1 MKLVFAGP
9 SLHGITMPIPPEVEL
24 RPPAAKGDV
33 SRAVEEGADIIGL
46 VDGYF
51 ETTAA
56 VWHKEILHAL
66 AHGARV
72 FGAASIGA
80 LRAAECSTFGMIGI
94 GAIYHAYAEGR
105 IEDDA
110 EVALLHAPRELG
122 YAPLSEPMVNVRATL
137 EYLRQLGLVAERQ
150 ATALLETASSIFYK
164 ERTWAAVLA
173 RSALPLSEIA
183 RIGPVLQQ
191 HRVDQKRLDAQALL
205 AAVARAGEG
214 GRPESPSWEL
224 SQTSYLRAITTQR

>member
-1 MKLVFAGP
+1 MKLVFVGP
-9 SLHGITMPIPPEVEL
+9 SLHGHTLPIPPELEL
-24 RPPAAKGDV
+24 RPPAAKGDI
-33 SRAVEEGADIIGL
+33 SRAVEEGADVIGL

-56 VWHKEILHAL
+56 VWHKEILYAL
-66 AHGARV
+66 SRGARV

-80 LRAAECSTFGMIGI
+80 LRAAECAAFGMIGVR
-94 GAIYHAYAEGR
+94 AIYEAYAAGR

-110 EVALLHAPRELG
+110 EVALLHAPGELG

-137 EYLRQLGLVAERQ
+137 SYLRQLGVVGERQ
-150 ATALLETASSIFYK
+150 AAALLETASSIFYK
-164 ERTWAAVLA
+164 KRTWAAIIA

-183 RIGPVLQQ
+183 RLGPLVQQ

-205 AAVARAGEG
+205 AVVARADEG
-214 GRPESPSWEL
+214 RRAEHTVWEL

>member
-1 MKLVFAGP
+1 MKLVFVGP
-9 SLHGITMPIPPEVEL
+9 SLHGVTLPIPPELEL

-33 SRAVEEGADIIGL
+33 SRAVEEGADVIGL

-56 VWHKEILHAL
+56 VWHKEILYAL
-66 AHGARV
+66 TRGTRV

-80 LRAAECSTFGMIGI
+80 LRAAECAAFGMVGV
-94 GAIYHAYAEGR
+94 GAIYEAYAAGR

-110 EVALLHAPRELG
+110 EVALLHAPGELG

-137 EYLRQLGLVAERQ
+137 GYLRQLGVVGERQ
-150 ATALLETASSIFYK
+150 AAALLETASSIFYK
-164 ERTWAAVLA
+164 ERTWAAIVA
-173 RSALPLSEIA
+173 RSALPLSEIV
-183 RIGPVLQQ
+183 RLGPLIQQ

-205 AAVARAGEG
+205 AVVARADEG
-214 GRPESPSWEL
+214 KCREQTAWEL